1 MVDVQMGQPNGTA
14 AKPLLHNHAFGLRK
28 IHWGDFSTFA
38 SKVDC
43 MIGVRVTAAQMLPMS
58 TLEAEQPCGSIRIIM
73 IIHVDLR
80 SWLTRSIIQRNNG

>member
-58 TLEAEQPCGSIRIIM
+58 TLEAEQPCGSIRDYYV
-73 IIHVDLR
+73 HVDLR
-80 SWLTRSIIQRNNG
+80 SWLTWSIIQRNIG

>member
-58 TLEAEQPCGSIRIIM
+58 TLEAEQPCGSIRDYHGLSMWICV
-73 IIHVDLR
+73 H
-80 SWLTRSIIQRNNG
+80 G